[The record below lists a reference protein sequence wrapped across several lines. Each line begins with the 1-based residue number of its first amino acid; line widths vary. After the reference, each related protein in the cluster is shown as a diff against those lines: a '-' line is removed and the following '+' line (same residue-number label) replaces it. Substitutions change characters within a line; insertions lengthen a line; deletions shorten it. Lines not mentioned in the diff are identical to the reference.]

1 MARFILA
8 PEHKKFFQL
17 NGFISFETLI
27 AVEEMKAIWKRIE
40 KHRSDLPGLT
50 QENLSAALPELL
62 PMARKIGPI
71 AAGLLDRKPIRLVY
85 DCVVEQ
91 LEQTPAIE
99 EREVGLLL
107 SKTGAGFFFTQP
119 SHLDTL
125 KQECYLLLVF
135 TANYSNNP
143 ILVK

>member
-17 NGFISFETLI
+17 NGFISFESLI
-27 AVEEMKAIWKRIE
+27 PAQEMEAIWKQIE
-40 KHRSDLPGLT
+40 GHRPNLPGLT
-50 QENLSAALPELL
+50 QENLSGALPELL

-71 AAGLLDRKPIRLVY
+71 AAGLLDRKPIRLAY

-91 LEQTPAIE
+91 LEETPTIE

-107 SKTGAGFFFTQP
+107 GKTGTGFFFTDP
-119 SHLDTL
+119 SHLYNL